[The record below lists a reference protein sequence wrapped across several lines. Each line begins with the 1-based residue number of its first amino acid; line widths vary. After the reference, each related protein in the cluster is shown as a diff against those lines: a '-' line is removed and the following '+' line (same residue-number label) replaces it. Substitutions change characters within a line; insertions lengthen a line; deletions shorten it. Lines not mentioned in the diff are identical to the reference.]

1 VRNRVGRVNIF
12 ICLMIFIVLL
22 QAIPLAGGEP
32 IVERLE
38 QLCSEYTAIKV
49 NPTVKLLFDF
59 DNELRNFVC
68 EFHEHQRVNDG
79 KICNP
84 QGDLFYWQDKYDEIG
99 LSIHN
104 YFLTI
109 EYSGIFLA
117 RAHKL
122 DPHSPWR
129 EYTLYSTILRGE
141 DSYRS
146 GKMPD
151 IEAAFRY
158 ELEFPCGPFI
168 AETLDIISGFFTDLY
183 MVLRDQVPDEP
194 TEDWAYLE
202 YWCYKPYITCRPLA
216 EQRMEAQEKAIAYLR
231 KYLVL
236 RPDDTY
242 TAQALEQVIDGSI
255 NVWRFCSN

>member
-1 VRNRVGRVNIF
+1 MSNSNTLFKLLYGIIF
-12 ICLMIFIVLL
+12 CLFFALPIV
-22 QAIPLAGGEP
+22 ASER

-38 QLCSEYTAIKV
+38 QLYGEYTAIQT

-59 DNELRNFVC
+59 DSELRNLVC
-68 EFHEHQRVNDG
+68 EFHEYHRGNDR
-79 KICNP
+79 KISNP
-84 QGDLFYWQDKYDEIG
+84 QGDFFYWQDKYDEIG
-99 LSIHN
+99 LSIHK

-122 DPHSPWR
+122 DPHSPWC

-141 DSYRS
+141 DSHRS
-146 GKMPD
+146 GEMPD

-158 ELEFPCGPFI
+158 ELEFPYGPFI

-183 MVLRDQVPDEP
+183 MVLRDQVPEEP
-194 TEDWAYLE
+194 TEDWIDFE

-255 NVWRFCSN
+255 NVWHFCSN